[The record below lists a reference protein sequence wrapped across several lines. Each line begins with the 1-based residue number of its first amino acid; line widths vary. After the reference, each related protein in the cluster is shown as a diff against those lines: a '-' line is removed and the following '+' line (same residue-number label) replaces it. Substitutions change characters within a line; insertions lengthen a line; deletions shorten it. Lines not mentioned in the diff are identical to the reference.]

1 MKNLLAILVL
11 VGAAQAFATSPAEKS
26 YFQRA
31 SVFSYLG
38 EGQVL
43 SSKASIFFSRAV
55 QTAPGERRA
64 SVAWAFRE
72 TIQPT
77 TEVFVDSTEWMV
89 TVDCIGRVIAF
100 ERFEDG
106 DSFGRIRRV
115 GPGAFWIDGNSEGL
129 PQPLLPELFEKLCEV
144 ASSNEPVTT
153 LAIGSNDPKPALYAA
168 PARRE
173 PVTPRRGSADEHERT
188 RPRPSISTGT
198 GFFVSDDIV
207 ITNEHVVSGCSVV
220 DVRRHD
226 GDSQKGR
233 VVNVSERSDLATIKV
248 GRTSAEHLR
257 LRPDNVEVGETIVT
271 FGFPLS
277 GLLSDGGV
285 ATTGIVSALSGI
297 KNDSSR
303 IQITAPIQP
312 GNSGGPVL
320 DERGQIVGVVVSK
333 LNALR
338 IAEIIGDVPQNVNFA
353 VSLESLRVFIGK
365 SMAQPGVGSSTAARN
380 VKEIVRSARIASV
393 LVTCSR

>member
-1 MKNLLAILVL
+1 MKTLLAVL
-11 VGAAQAFATSPAEKS
+11 ALLGTAQAFATSPAEKS
-26 YFQRA
+26 YFQR
-31 SVFSYLG
+31 SGVFSYLG

-43 SSKASIFFSRAV
+43 GSKTSVFFSKAV
-55 QTAPGERRA
+55 QTGAGERRA

-72 TIQPT
+72 TIQPST
-77 TEVFVDSTEWMV
+77 NISVDSTEWMV

-115 GPGAFWIDGNSEGL
+115 GPGAFWVDGDSEGF
-129 PQPLLPELFEKLCEV
+129 PQPLLPDLFVKLCEV
-144 ASSNEPVTT
+144 PGSNEPVTA
-153 LAIGSNDPKPALYAA
+153 LAIGSKEPRPALYAA
-168 PARRE
+168 PSRRE
-173 PVTPRRGSADEHERT
+173 PVIPRQGSAGEQERE
-188 RPRPSISTGT
+188 RLRSSSSTGT
-198 GFFVSDDIV
+198 GFFVSDDLI

-220 DVRRHD
+220 DIRRHD
-226 GDSQKGR
+226 GHSQQGR
-233 VVNVSERSDLATIKV
+233 VLNVSERSDLATVKV
-248 GRTSAEHLR
+248 GTTSTEQLR

-297 KNDSSR
+297 KNDASR

-338 IAEIIGDVPQNVNFA
+338 IAEAIGDVPQNVNFA
-353 VSLESLRVFIGK
+353 VSLDTLRVFLGKTKSQLGIGT
-365 SMAQPGVGSSTAARN
+365 SQPARN
-380 VKEIVRSARIASV
+380 VKEIVRSARSASV